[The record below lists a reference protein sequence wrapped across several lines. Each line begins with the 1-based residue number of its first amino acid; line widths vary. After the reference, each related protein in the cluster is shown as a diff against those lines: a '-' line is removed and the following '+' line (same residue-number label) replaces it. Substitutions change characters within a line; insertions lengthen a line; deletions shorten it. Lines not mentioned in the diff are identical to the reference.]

1 MKPTDRLK
9 LDAIP
14 VFDQDVQTFAEFIEV
29 LRSYLIDFHNVA
41 KDIHWQSMG
50 EAKEFFRFMVKN
62 SSEPQYRL
70 IRTIAFAEALNE
82 YDLSSNEVIS
92 IFSDLKKLD
101 TYRNSLIQTTYQ
113 QAGIRATVEACY
125 SLGWSAGKTV
135 DYLIEKKVLAEY
147 NEKNEPNRDSHLTT
161 TNRYYKAFK
170 SFDVERESK

>member
-9 LDAIP
+9 IDPIP
-14 VFDQDVQTFAEFIEV
+14 VFDADVQTFAEFKEV
-29 LRSYLIDFHNVA
+29 LRSYLIHFHDVAKSVHFHNE
-41 KDIHWQSMG
+41 G
-50 EAKEFFRFMVKN
+50 EAKAFFMFMCKN
-62 SSEPQYRL
+62 SFEPQYRL
-70 IRTIAFAEALNE
+70 IMKIAIADATNE
-82 YDLSSNEVIS
+82 SNLSSDTVSS
-92 IFSDLKKLD
+92 IFSLLKKLD
-101 TYRNSLIQTTYQ
+101 THRNTLVQTTYQ

-135 DYLIEKKVLAEY
+135 DYLIKKKVLAEY